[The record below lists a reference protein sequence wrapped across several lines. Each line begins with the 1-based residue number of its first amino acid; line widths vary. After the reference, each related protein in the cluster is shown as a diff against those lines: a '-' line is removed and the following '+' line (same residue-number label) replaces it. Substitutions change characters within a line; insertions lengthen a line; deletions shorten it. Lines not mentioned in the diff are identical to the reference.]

1 VAGPAAG
8 RIFFVVVRKPKAQ
21 SGRLFFLKRGSFVI
35 AHTES
40 SRAYIG
46 QVLDMYKLASGN
58 RYGSVKTANTVETL
72 KYLSVRV
79 FLLQSSV
86 ILPLSSS
93 TMRLILSFVIMESFH
108 RADYYEGPS
117 SSCITKIEDPWREN
131 DKTVIILVRI
141 CIG

>member
-1 VAGPAAG
+1 
-8 RIFFVVVRKPKAQ
+8 VVVRKPQAQ

-35 AHTES
+35 ARTES

-58 RYGSVKTANTVETL
+58 CYGSVKTANTVETL

-79 FLLQSSV
+79 FLLQSPV

-93 TMRLILSFVIMESFH
+93 TMRLILTFVI
-108 RADYYEGPS
+108 
-117 SSCITKIEDPWREN
+117 
-131 DKTVIILVRI
+131 VRDI
-141 CIG
+141 